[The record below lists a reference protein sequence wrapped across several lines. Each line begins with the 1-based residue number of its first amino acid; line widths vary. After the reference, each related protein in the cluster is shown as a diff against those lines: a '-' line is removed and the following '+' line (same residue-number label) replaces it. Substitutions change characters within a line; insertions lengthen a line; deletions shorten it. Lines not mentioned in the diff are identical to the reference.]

1 MLLEFSLYLDLLA
14 FLAGTLL
21 YGFLCREL
29 LRRPD
34 VLPGNWP
41 LRSTVVCLLVYFAAT
56 LVVHQAF
63 LLLAARHTWS
73 FGRALS
79 LSLDVFR
86 AIAWLMVFPLL
97 AHTLERVTA
106 LEFPKRGAWIP
117 RALAIA
123 AYLPLLLFV
132 RPLLEFAGASAP
144 RLSQATAL
152 IFPQVVLHACVG
164 LAISMVICEILI
176 HRMIS
181 PRQRAFM
188 RAFQVGLGLLMG
200 ALGWSLRGDPWAV
213 GAIGAERA
221 LRSVFL
227 SGLLVP
233 GFLFAFFVRRYN
245 LLRLSLS
252 FRTVRHFLIAMAAVA
267 ALMTLGPALGLE
279 DLQPLRRPIAWG
291 LLIAL
296 VASGL
301 YAPLVDRALRRSKT
315 LRNLLG
321 KGVTSR
327 RLDELMDSLQ
337 ASTLPE
343 ADLLNHGAQQLSR
356 WLGTEASFLPPP
368 EEEPALAS
376 LWSWFEMSG
385 AAMVSRLDPPYG
397 GLARLLGRQ
406 RLHAVFSLVVDGK
419 AEALLGLPLSTAGG
433 GYADGE
439 LEAVRLALRQL
450 AGTVAQQRLAEVH
463 LAEER
468 RRGEQERLSMLG
480 LISASLAHEIKNP
493 LSSIKALAQALRED
507 FGRAPGEASG
517 DVAEAVV
524 DLDVIVEQIDR
535 LDLTAKEILGLA
547 RPTTRNVTDLP
558 RLVSGTLYVLRAE
571 ARRRA
576 VELVGEAVDDVGEV
590 SGSEAA
596 WQTVVFNL
604 VLNALEHTEAAGT
617 VTVAL
622 NSRGDQVLF
631 KVANPCPP
639 LTEEEISA
647 LFEPF
652 ESTGGTGLGLALVA
666 RRAEELGARIS
677 AVHREGQLQFLISVV
692 AERDTNE
699 QGLAE
704 EELPEEEMRS

>member
-1 MLLEFSLYLDLLA
+1 MLLELSLYLDLLA

-21 YGFLCREL
+21 YAFLCREL
-29 LRRPD
+29 FRRPD

-41 LRSTVVCLLVYFAAT
+41 LRSTVVCLLVYFVAT

-63 LLLAARHTWS
+63 LLLGVRQTLS
-73 FGRALS
+73 SSRVLS
-79 LSLDVFR
+79 LSLDILR
-86 AIAWLMVFPLL
+86 ALAWLMVFPLL
-97 AHTLERVTA
+97 AQTLERVTA
-106 LEFPKRGAWIP
+106 VEFPKRGAWLP
-117 RALAIA
+117 RALVAA
-123 AYLPLLLFV
+123 AYLPLLLFI
-132 RPLLEFAGASAP
+132 RPIGDFLGASEP
-144 RLSQATAL
+144 RLSQATAE
-152 IFPQVVLHACVG
+152 IFPQVVLHACLG
-164 LAISMVICEILI
+164 LAVSMAICEILI
-176 HRMIS
+176 HRMVS
-181 PRQRAFM
+181 PRQRAFV
-188 RAFQVGLGLLMG
+188 RAFQAGLGLLMV

-213 GAIGAERA
+213 DAVGVDRA

-227 SGLLVP
+227 SGLVVP

-267 ALMTLGPALGLE
+267 ALMTLGPALGLD
-279 DLQPLRRPIAWG
+279 DLRPLRRPIAWG

-327 RLDELMDSLQ
+327 RLDDLMDSLQ
-337 ASTLPE
+337 ASNLPE
-343 ADLLNHGAQQLSR
+343 AVLLDHGAQQLSR
-356 WLGTEASFLPPP
+356 WLGTEASFLPSLEDEPP
-368 EEEPALAS
+368 LAS

-419 AEALLGLPLSTAGG
+419 VEALLGLPLSTAGG

-450 AGTVAQQRLAEVH
+450 AGTVAQQRLTEVH

-507 FGRAPGEASG
+507 LGRAPNADSG
-517 DVAEAVV
+517 DAAEAVV
-524 DLDVIVEQIDR
+524 DLGFIVEQIDR
-535 LDLTAKEILGLA
+535 LDLTTKEILGLA
-547 RPTTRNVTDLP
+547 RPTEKNVTDLT

-576 VELVGEAVDDVGEV
+576 VELVGDEVDEVGEV

-604 VLNALEHTEAAGT
+604 VLNALEHTEAAAT

-622 NSRGDQVLF
+622 SSQDGRILLD
-631 KVANPCPP
+631 VANPCPA
-639 LTEEEISA
+639 LTAAEISA

-666 RRAEELGARIS
+666 RRGKELGAQVS
-677 AVHREGQLQFLISVV
+677 ALHREGQLRFQIEV
-692 AERDTNE
+692 A
-699 QGLAE
+699 AE
-704 EELPEEEMRS
+704 KDVLKEEASS